1 VVRVVP
7 GFCRAALEASCIEV
21 VRRRRLGRG
30 DRHADVEA
38 LLEAS
43 RTLNKLMSLALFD
56 DPDRVSDNITTIR
69 NKWKDEAAEV
79 YKSVQTGAHGDFA
92 GDLDRL
98 VSRTGTLTG
107 NVRKMK

>member
-1 VVRVVP
+1 MP

-21 VRRRRLGRG
+21 VRRRRLAKGE
-30 DRHADVEA
+30 RHADVEA
-38 LLEAS
+38 LLESS

-56 DPDRVSDNITTIR
+56 DADRAGENITTIR
-69 NKWKDEAAEV
+69 NKWKDDAADV
-79 YKSVQTGAHGDFA
+79 FKSCQTGAHGSFE